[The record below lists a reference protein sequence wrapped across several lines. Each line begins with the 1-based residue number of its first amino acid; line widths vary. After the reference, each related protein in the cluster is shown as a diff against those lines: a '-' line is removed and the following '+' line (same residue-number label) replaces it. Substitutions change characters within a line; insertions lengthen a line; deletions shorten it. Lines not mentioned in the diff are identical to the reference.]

1 MTLAKSFH
9 KGSKAKGTEG
19 KNRGKAVVVL
29 VANCTVEITA
39 VRPYPIS
46 IMGMFNDLRMKES
59 ALLSLP
65 LPLLEKSTDGGVTM
79 LETVAGAMKSTV

>member
-59 ALLSLP
+59 APSAAIKSLVCIVVDGFKLLLAS
-65 LPLLEKSTDGGVTM
+65 S
-79 LETVAGAMKSTV
+79 SCRWR